1 MPDDT
6 PYQEIA
12 RLIGAADSRI
22 IPRILRMI
30 ADEKEIQIL
39 KVAFPA
45 ASVAEFASKTGI
57 PGKEVEILTKTLFAK
72 GLLFQSKKEGETR
85 YYRVKTVPQ
94 FHDSSVLWP
103 GATREFLDLW
113 KEYTEKEWAD
123 FGRVIEAFLPKPA
136 IRVIP
141 VGATIEAKAKV
152 LAMDDVRD
160 IIGRAKK
167 LAVTP
172 CTCRTVDGKCGKP
185 VEVCIQVNRAA
196 DYALQRGTGRPL
208 NKEEAIALL
217 HLAEKEGLVHIVD
230 NHQTV
235 DHIICNCC
243 GDCCINWRLPNFH
256 KFVASSRFRAR
267 VMREECI
274 GCQVCLDRCYFS
286 AIRME
291 GDEPRA
297 KIDEQKCMGCG
308 LCTITCPTEAILMNE
323 TRPPESIP
331 D

>member
-1 MPDDT
+1 MLDAT

-12 RLIGAADSRI
+12 RLLGAGDSKI

-30 ADEKEIQIL
+30 ADEKEVQIL
-39 KVAFPA
+39 KIAFPPA
-45 ASVAEFASKTGI
+45 TVAELSSKTGI
-57 PGKEVEILTKTLFAK
+57 SLKEVQTLAETMFTK
-72 GLLFQSKKEGETR
+72 GLLFRSKKEGETR

-94 FHDSSVLWP
+94 FHDSSVLWS

-113 KEYTEKEWAD
+113 KEYTQKEWAD

-160 IIGRAKK
+160 IIGKARN

-196 DYALQRGTGRPL
+196 DYALQRGTGRAL
-208 NKEEAIALL
+208 TKEEAIGLL

-243 GDCCINWRLPNFH
+243 GDCCINWRLPNFQ

-267 VMREECI
+267 VMKEECI
-274 GCQVCLDRCYFS
+274 GCQVCLERCYFS
-286 AIRME
+286 AIQME

-297 KIDEQKCMGCG
+297 RIDEEKCMGCG
-308 LCTITCPTEAILMNE
+308 LCTITCPTEAVLLKEIY
-323 TRPPESIP
+323 PPETIP
-331 D
+331 A

>member
-1 MPDDT
+1 MPET
-6 PYQEIA
+6 SPYQEMA
-12 RLIGAADSRI
+12 KLIGAPESKI
-22 IPRILRMI
+22 IPRILQMI
-30 ADEKEIQIL
+30 AGEKEIQIL
-39 KVAFPA
+39 HAAFPA
-45 ASVAEFASKTGI
+45 ATAAELSVKTGI
-57 PGKEVEILTKTLFAK
+57 PEKEVESLAKTMYGK
-72 GLLFQSKKEGETR
+72 GLLFLSKKEGATR

-103 GATREFLDLW
+103 GASREFLDLW
-113 KEYTEKEWAD
+113 KEYTEKEWGD

-136 IRVIP
+136 IRVVP

-160 IIGRAKK
+160 IISKARN

-185 VEVCIQVNRAA
+185 VEICIQVNRAA
-196 DYALQRGTGRPL
+196 DYALQRGTGRAL
-208 NKEEAIALL
+208 TKEEAVGLL

-243 GDCCINWRLPNFH
+243 GDCCINWRLPNFQ
-256 KFVASSRFRAR
+256 KFVAPSRFRAR
-267 VMREECI
+267 VVAEECI
-274 GCQVCLDRCYFS
+274 GCQNCLERCYFS
-286 AIRME
+286 AIQME

-297 KIDEQKCMGCG
+297 RIDEGKCMGCG
-308 LCTITCPTEAILMNE
+308 LCTITCPTEAILLKE
-323 TRPPESIP
+323 AQPPESIP
-331 D
+331 V

>member
-1 MPDDT
+1 MTDGT
-6 PYQEIA
+6 LYQEIA
-12 RLIGAADSRI
+12 GLIGAGESRI
-22 IPRILRMI
+22 IPRILQMI

-39 KVAFPA
+39 KFAFPPATA
-45 ASVAEFASKTGI
+45 AELSSKTGF
-57 PGKEVEILTKTLFAK
+57 PMEEVETQTKNMFAK
-72 GLLFQSKKEGETR
+72 GLLFLSRKEGETR

-103 GATREFLDLW
+103 GAKREFLDLW
-113 KEYTEKEWAD
+113 KEYTEKEWPD
-123 FGRVIEAFLPKPA
+123 FGRVIEAFLPKPV

-152 LAMDDVRD
+152 LAMEDVRD
-160 IIGRAKK
+160 IINKARN

-196 DYALQRGTGRPL
+196 DYALQRGTGRSL
-208 NKEEAIALL
+208 TKEEAIVLL
-217 HLAEKEGLVHIVD
+217 LLAEKEGLVHIVD

-256 KFVASSRFRAR
+256 KLVASSRFRAR
-267 VMREECI
+267 VMKEECI
-274 GCQVCLDRCYFS
+274 GCQVCLERCYFG
-286 AIRME
+286 AIQME

-297 KIDEQKCMGCG
+297 RIEEEKCMGCG
-308 LCTITCPTEAILMNE
+308 LCTITCPTEAVVLKE
-323 TRPPESIP
+323 VRPPESIP
-331 D
+331 A